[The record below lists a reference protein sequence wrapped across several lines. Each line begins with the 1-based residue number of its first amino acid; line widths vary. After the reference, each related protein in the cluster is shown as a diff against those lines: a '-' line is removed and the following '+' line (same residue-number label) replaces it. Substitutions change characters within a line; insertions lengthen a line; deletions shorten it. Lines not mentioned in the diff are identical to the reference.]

1 MSESTKV
8 TKKRSEKAHHSWSS
22 AELFPGGGILD
33 ILFIIFKLLT
43 VSVPSKIIL
52 H

>member
-1 MSESTKV
+1 MSESNEKTKAR
-8 TKKRSEKAHHSWSS
+8 KHDHSWSS
-22 AELFPGGGILD
+22 AEILPGGNID

-43 VSVPSKIIL
+43 ISVPLKIIL